1 MIDSEGKAFHVKQ
14 QAGRPFVAAI
24 KLPEGVKASH
34 VFNRILRFTGEE
46 GTRWRAIDASTG
58 KLIGAID
65 IPREPSTARKM
76 AKWISATK
84 QLYTTE

>member
-1 MIDSEGKAFHVKQ
+1 MPPATRARIALLLEGHVQ
-14 QAGRPFVAAI
+14 YSFMTIAEI
-24 KLPEGVKASH
+24 E
-34 VFNRILRFTGEE
+34 RFYSRFYP
-46 GTRWRAIDASTG
+46 RWRAIDASTG

-65 IPREPSTARKM
+65 IPREPSTARKV